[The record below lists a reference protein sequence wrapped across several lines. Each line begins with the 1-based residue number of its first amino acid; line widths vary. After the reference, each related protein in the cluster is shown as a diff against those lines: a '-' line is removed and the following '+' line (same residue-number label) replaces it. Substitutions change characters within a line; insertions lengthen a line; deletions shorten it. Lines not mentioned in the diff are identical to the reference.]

1 MFYFIEQSKIIE
13 TPCLSLGAFSD
24 VRDDLVSTDLTWTG
38 NHTCKPNSRSSG
50 STVLYFQRAKNL
62 FIALSF
68 TDSTEVKRSR
78 IECNWF
84 LIYYIYYT
92 MCVWKKKLRSLLVQ
106 TSCRESSQA
115 PATVSHKA
123 TFNHAL
129 MASLWRAAPPWMART
144 PGIADKLNLREHA
157 GR

>member
-24 VRDDLVSTDLTWTG
+24 VRDDLVSTDLTWTR

-68 TDSTEVKRSR
+68 TDHTEVKRSR

-92 MCVWKKKLRSLLVQ
+92 MCVWKKISEASWCRQVVEKVHKLQLQLVIKQLLTTRWWRRYGEQRPLGWLERRELQ
-106 TSCRESSQA
+106 T
-115 PATVSHKA
+115 
-123 TFNHAL
+123 
-129 MASLWRAAPPWMART
+129 
-144 PGIADKLNLREHA
+144 NLT
-157 GR
+157 